1 MPVSLNEDKVVT
13 ASAGIKS
20 NELPCAMRKNY
31 TTFEAFW
38 FFFKRRH
45 SQLNLLLVYL
55 TDSECER
62 SLPDV
67 CLKMLHVILLLLN
80 LCY

>member
-31 TTFEAFW
+31 TTFEAF
-38 FFFKRRH
+38 FFFF
-45 SQLNLLLVYL
+45 
-55 TDSECER
+55 
-62 SLPDV
+62 
-67 CLKMLHVILLLLN
+67 LKKTFSAQSAFGLFDRFRM
-80 LCY
+80 